1 MTKIESIF
9 NTRCTKAV
17 LLDSSCQP
25 REMKGPPVLQW
36 TADGTGGLQ
45 KIAHNASFI
54 ISQHWKLLA
63 APVQSIYCPKSLAT
77 VKKVPFHLEIQGIA
91 TFGRNWTNC

>member
-1 MTKIESIF
+1 MSQYSTLGVPKPFYLISRIVSLES
-9 NTRCTKAV
+9 
-17 LLDSSCQP
+17 
-25 REMKGPPVLQW
+25 KGPPVLQW